1 MQTQTSM
8 RTWLLT
14 MLVIAQVAL
23 PCAADF
29 VIIIEH
35 EQVSPGGTVEVGVYA
50 TSSAGHNISGF
61 NLPLDVGADGKETL
75 PNGFTFRDPIIRNAL
90 FSNTGYDVPEPQITI
105 VDVDAIPSGFVPA
118 IQAVTLS
125 NVPTKLFD
133 LVFDVGPAVPIGTV
147 IPLRIV
153 SDPLGLFNI
162 TSPSLAVA
170 TNPPLGEVARGSITV
185 VPEPSSV
192 GFLLF
197 VAVTNLAVVNS
208 RRQRRTS
215 SST

>member
-1 MQTQTSM
+1 MQTQTSK

-14 MLVIAQVAL
+14 MLVIAQMAL

-35 EQVSPGGTVEVGVYA
+35 EQVLPGGTVEVGVYA

-61 NLPLDVGADGKETL
+61 NLPFDIGADGKETL
-75 PNGFTFRDPIIRNAL
+75 PNGFTLRDPIIKNAL
-90 FSNTGYDVPEPQITI
+90 FSNTGFDVPEPQITI
-105 VDVDAIPSGFVPA
+105 ADVDAIPSGFVPA

-125 NVPTKLFD
+125 NAPTKLFD
-133 LVFDVGPAVPIGTV
+133 LVFDVGLAVPVGTV

-153 SDPLGLFNI
+153 SDPLGLFTI

-170 TNPPLGEVARGSITV
+170 TNPPLGEFARGSITV
-185 VPEPSSV
+185 VPEPRSV
-192 GFLLF
+192 GFLFF
-197 VAVTNLAVVNS
+197 VAVTSLAVVNS
-208 RRQRRTS
+208 RRQRRRS
-215 SST
+215 SSI